1 MVIRIRIPALSSML
15 LANLVFVLGLL
26 GIAVSVGAL
35 AGPWWGVLGGSIL
48 AAGVGYLSMVS
59 AARAEPAA
67 AAAVDEGQ
75 APEQLHAVEE
85 PAAA

>member
-26 GIAVSVGAL
+26 GIAVAVGGL
-35 AGPWWGVLGGSIL
+35 AGPWWGGLVGSIL

-59 AARAEPAA
+59 AARTETAA
-67 AAAVDEGQ
+67 ATPVDEGQ
-75 APEQLHAVEE
+75 APEQLRAVEE
-85 PAAA
+85 PAVA